1 MELHIRRE
9 KLINFIT
16 IMLFHYV
23 VYVTTDTT
31 PHVHGLLI
39 FIYLGLPVIS
49 ALGQLQII
57 IENYD
62 KIK

>member
-23 VYVTTDTT
+23 VYVTT

-57 IENYD
+57 IENYE